1 MLRVQAEGDG
11 SAEGACARGAR
22 FPRMQ
27 TEAMVLRRHGGPE
40 VLERATIELPEPGPR
55 ELRVRVRAVALNH
68 LDLWTRRGL
77 PNLKLEYPHR
87 LGADVVGEVDALGPG
102 ARGCKVGDKIVVN
115 PGLSCGTCARC
126 LAGEDNL
133 CKSYGILGESRP
145 GGYSRHMNIPDANVL
160 PYPGDLPFTEVAA
173 VPLTFLTAWQMVVHK
188 AKVLPG
194 QTVLVQAAG
203 SGVSTAAIQIAKLHG
218 ARVFATAGTKE
229 KCARALEIGA
239 DVAIDYSSQDFVAEV
254 KRLTGKQGVDAV
266 IEHVGGEVFA
276 RSVLATRWGG
286 RVVTCG
292 ATSGFE
298 PKLDLR
304 QIFFRQVE
312 ILGSTMGSKAD
323 LFRVLPLIADGR
335 LRPVVDRV
343 LPLWEAAQAHQV
355 LEERK
360 AFGKVVLE
368 VSS

>member
-1 MLRVQAEGDG
+1 
-11 SAEGACARGAR
+11 
-22 FPRMQ
+22 
-27 TEAMVLRRHGGPE
+27 MVLRKHGGPE
-40 VLERATIELPEPGPR
+40 VLERAMVDLPEPGPR
-55 ELRVRVRAVALNH
+55 EVRVRVRAVAVNH

-77 PNLKLEYPHR
+77 PNMRLEYPHR

-115 PGLSCGTCARC
+115 PGVSCGACERC
-126 LAGEDNL
+126 LGGHDNL
-133 CKSYGILGESRP
+133 CKSYGIFGENLQ
-145 GGYSRHMNIPDANVL
+145 GGYAQHMNVPDANLL
-160 PYPGDLPFTEVAA
+160 PYPGDLPFTDVAA
-173 VPLTFLTAWQMVVHK
+173 IPLTFLTAWQMVVHK
-188 AKVLPG
+188 AKVVPG

-218 ARVFATAGTKE
+218 ARVFATAGTPE
-229 KCARALEIGA
+229 KCARALALGA
-239 DVAIDYSSQDFVAEV
+239 DAAIDYVRQDFVAETR
-254 KRLTGKQGVDAV
+254 KLTNKLGVDAV
-266 IEHVGGEVFA
+266 IEHVGGEVFVK
-276 RSVLATRWGG
+276 SVLATRWGG

-304 QIFFRQVE
+304 QIFFRQIEV
-312 ILGSTMGSKAD
+312 LGSTMGSKAD
-323 LFRVLPLIADGR
+323 LFRILPLVAAGR

-343 LPLWEAAQAHQV
+343 LPLWQAAEAHTV

-368 VSS
+368 VS